1 MQKKTDKFLEKLVKK
16 NYNNELEEIL
26 EKKNFEENT
35 KSILLNILYK
45 IEAAYKDYEKVK
57 QEVEPKEEFISSIIE
72 TIKHD
77 CEDIKIVKLHSEESE
92 LLGSKTFLVDKK
104 LKRIICYPIERKV
117 LYCISKISKKDKIIK
132 NEYYLVNRTLSD
144 LINVGNN
151 INTVEPMRDFNGYS
165 WTTLPREIESINH
178 NLIYQNLRILLGY
191 KFLNNWIRNREYI
204 IDYMELLKIQ
214 LEEKYGETTKKE
226 FLEVLNKL
234 SVLLSIKYDEK
245 TKKAIVKEKVEV
257 EQEIERIGNNQE
269 FVDEI
274 TKQKKALTEEIK
286 RIDETMNNKD
296 MLQKEYENRNK
307 NLPLE
312 EKIFSIRILSKM
324 MIDERDEKIKKIEEL
339 NELLNP
345 KKFVKYKNKLENKEK
360 YLKLIEVK
368 NIENEIEKQ
377 LQKFQKI
384 FLKCYKEKINKAET
398 KQEIIK
404 LIYEFR
410 YYCLL
415 PFNQDISVNQV
426 ESLEKEIETVERK
439 LISKAHQIKA
449 IDIFSKNEEF
459 DYQILKLIFRVRV
472 ISLEDLYIKIIKEK
486 EKYYIQLFDEN
497 IFEEK
502 IEAENL
508 KYMDKK
514 DLEIKLNKKV
524 NIFN

>member
-1 MQKKTDKFLEKLVKK
+1 M
-16 NYNNELEEIL
+16 
-26 EKKNFEENT
+26 
-35 KSILLNILYK
+35 
-45 IEAAYKDYEKVK
+45 
-57 QEVEPKEEFISSIIE
+57 
-72 TIKHD
+72 
-77 CEDIKIVKLHSEESE
+77 
-92 LLGSKTFLVDKK
+92 
-104 LKRIICYPIERKV
+104 
-117 LYCISKISKKDKIIK
+117 
-132 NEYYLVNRTLSD
+132 
-144 LINVGNN
+144 
-151 INTVEPMRDFNGYS
+151 
-165 WTTLPREIESINH
+165 
-178 NLIYQNLRILLGY
+178 
-191 KFLNNWIRNREYI
+191 
-204 IDYMELLKIQ
+204 
-214 LEEKYGETTKKE
+214 
-226 FLEVLNKL
+226 LNKL